1 MSSTS
6 RPTQLRDAPV
16 PLRGRHPATRGRV
29 GAPPASERMPL
40 SLDRHH
46 AADALASLEGADRA
60 ALDADVLEA
69 HRRVLDGETASPEML
84 GWRRMLLDPD
94 DALLESVAQ
103 TAAEIREHADVFLC
117 IGIGGSYLG
126 AEAVMQALVPPFSD
140 GLEVL
145 FAGHHLGPDYH
156 RRLLEHLDGKSV
168 YVNVISKSGTT
179 LEPALAFRLARR
191 FLEERFDDADRRIIA
206 TTDAQRGTLH
216 DFAVERGYRRYV
228 VPDGVGGRF
237 SVLTP
242 VGLLPIAA
250 AGIDVR
256 TLFYGAVAEARDLT
270 GADASHPALQYAGDR
285 HLFHEA
291 GYTTEVLAVMD
302 PRLKGIGA
310 WWQQLFGES
319 EGKDGKGLFPVTLQY
334 TTDLHS
340 VGQYVQQGKRTLVET
355 FLRIDD
361 ADAGLEVK
369 EEPGDPDGLNYLAGS
384 PMGFVNEKAYEG
396 TAEAHAEGGVP
407 NWTVTLSRLDAET
420 LGRLLYFYEHAVA
433 VSGTLLG
440 VDPFDQPGVETYKQ
454 KMFSLLGRP
463 E

>member
-1 MSSTS
+1 MSLRLDRRHVLSAFDRLGVD
-6 RPTQLRDAPV
+6 RP
-16 PLRGRHPATRGRV
+16 
-29 GAPPASERMPL
+29 
-40 SLDRHH
+40 SLD
-46 AADALASLEGADRA
+46 AQVEA
-60 ALDADVLEA
+60 A
-69 HRRVLDGETASPEML
+69 HRRVLSGDTASPEML
-84 GWRRMLLDPD
+84 GWRDLVLTPD
-94 DALLESVAQ
+94 DALIEHVAQ
-103 TAAEIREHADVFLC
+103 TADEIRERAEVLLC

-126 AEAVMQALVPPFSD
+126 AEAVTEALVPPFSD
-140 GLEVL
+140 GGPEIL

-156 RRLLEHLDGKSV
+156 NRLFEYLEGKSV

-179 LEPALAFRLARR
+179 LEPAFAFRLART

-206 TTDAQRGTLH
+206 TTDAERGTLH
-216 DFAVERGYRRYV
+216 DFAVEQGYRRYV

-250 AGIDVR
+250 AGVDIR
-256 TLFYGAVAEARDLT
+256 TLFYGAVAEARQLQD
-270 GADASHPALQYAGDR
+270 ADVSHLALQYAADR
-285 HLFHEA
+285 YAFHEA

-302 PRLKGIGA
+302 PRLRGIGA

-319 EGKDGKGLFPVTLQY
+319 DGKEGNGLFPVVLQY

-361 ADAGLEVK
+361 AGAGLAIADEA
-369 EEPGDPDGLNYLAGS
+369 GDPDGLNYLAGI
-384 PMGFVNEKAYEG
+384 PQGFVNEKAYEG

-407 NWTVTLSRLDAET
+407 NWTLTLPRLDAESV
-420 LGRLLYFYEHAVA
+420 GRLLYTYEHAVA

-440 VDPFDQPGVETYKQ
+440 VDPFNQPGVETYKQ

-463 E
+463 